1 MGCGDMETKR
11 LCKINLCVHSHCGIL
26 CVLCYIEVFFWHII
40 TVSPFTPKERRHR
53 EGRWLTQGH
62 LLVQS

>member
-26 CVLCYIEVFFWHII
+26 CVLCYIEVCLAYNNCFPIY
-40 TVSPFTPKERRHR
+40 P
-53 EGRWLTQGH
+53 
-62 LLVQS
+62 